1 MNALTRSFTRLA
13 VRPTVAKSTATR
25 TFTTLSP
32 LRPTVLPSAFRPTPT
47 TFTPSTAG
55 VDIVPTSA
63 ITRHPALTDPAA
75 AIRCGPRNTM
85 IRATRLVQKRRLGFL
100 ARKRSRTGR
109 KILLRRRMKGRR
121 EIAQ

>member
-13 VRPTVAKSTATR
+13 VRPAGAATKSSR

-32 LRPTVLPSAFRPTPT
+32 HRPTVLPSAITTRLPTS
-47 TFTPSTAG
+47 FTPSAG
-55 VDIVPTSA
+55 AGADLVPTAA
-63 ITRHPALTDPAA
+63 ITRHPALQ

-85 IRATRLVQKRRLGFL
+85 NGATRMVQKRRSGFL
-100 ARKRSRTGR
+100 VRKRSRTGR